1 MICGK
6 VIYPDIQTAIKA
18 INGLMADNQDR
29 NATFR
34 SKKLPSRA
42 YFCHECQGY
51 HLHTENKKQVVKKMK
66 MQRTKPEVDSI
77 EHKKLEKKCE
87 RQTLIIHDRLKFKIK

>member
-6 VIYPDIQTAIKA
+6 VIYPTIRDAVDAIK
-18 INGLMADNQDR
+18 GLMNDNQDR

-34 SKKLPSRA
+34 SNKLPSRA
-42 YFCHECQGY
+42 YFCDDCQGY
-51 HLHTENKKQVVKKMK
+51 HLHTENKKQVVKKIK
-66 MQRTKPEVDSI
+66 AQRTKSEIDSDHSKHEI
-77 EHKKLEKKCE
+77 KRE